1 MAITFV
7 TDGGARVTFDST
19 LEFVLWALVLPF
31 VVGVCMGCIVTVYYP
46 ALAVADL
53 FIHAV
58 VATGR
63 VIKSLLVV
71 PAALGWG
78 VVA

>member
-19 LEFVLWALVLPF
+19 LEFVLPF
-31 VVGVCMGCIVTVYYP
+31 VAGACTGCLVTVVYP
-46 ALAVADL
+46 ALADL

-63 VIKSLLVV
+63 LVKALLVV
-71 PAALGWG
+71 PAALGW
-78 VVA
+78 A

>member
-1 MAITFV
+1 MAITF

-19 LEFVLWALVLPF
+19 LEFVLPF

>member
-1 MAITFV
+1 MAITF

-19 LEFVLWALVLPF
+19 LEFVLWALVLPL
-31 VVGVCMGCIVTVYYP
+31 VVGACTGCLVTVVYP
-46 ALAVADL
+46 ALADL

-63 VIKSLLVV
+63 LVKALLVV
-71 PAALGWG
+71 PAALGW
-78 VVA
+78 A